1 MNEKL
6 YHCERHAD
14 GTCPHKTDGCKYR
27 IPHEHG
33 AHTGPVSLWC
43 AVPNGKTEMIR
54 CVAVRKGEN
63 MSEGLS
69 NNEHEPRRGAP

>member
-1 MNEKL
+1 MTPTL
-6 YHCERHAD
+6 YHCARHAD
-14 GTCPHKTDGCKYR
+14 GTCPHKTDGCPYR
-27 IPHEHG
+27 KPHEHG
-33 AHTGPVSLWC
+33 AHTGPVRLWC

-69 NNEHEPRRGAP
+69 NDKSEVS